1 MMRFMVQNAAARQ
14 TGPLVSAARAA
25 LEWPVVSARTAELF
39 RLGAQAAL
47 DPPAEWIE
55 ALHAGSLSG
64 ERMRPVADDP
74 VLVAAVRRSNVANLR
89 QWTEAN
95 IRNPGRRVPANL
107 GPEVLDTA
115 RDLVRRGLDQRAL
128 DSYRTGQTVAWRRWM
143 EICFGLD
150 ASPAQLRALLDVSAL
165 SISTFIEDTIA
176 AVSARMEAE
185 RAELTRGA
193 HAERR
198 AVVSLL
204 LEGAPI
210 SRARAEAQLG
220 YRLTGPHTA
229 AIVWTTSASAQLEAA
244 AESLMRASGAGH
256 RLTVVA
262 GATVLWL
269 WLPVAAI
276 PTTVTGSIGQP
287 ITSPTG
293 PLGTRS
299 AAGVGDLATTSGSH
313 PFPAAKTSDTATA
326 GEAKEPTSA
335 EPGAIDPDVLI
346 AIGRPGTDVAGFRRS
361 HLDALATQ
369 RMMTRLA
376 SPQRIAHYRDIQ
388 LAALLTTDPD
398 RAGEFVAETLG
409 DLRHADA
416 ETRETVAV
424 YVREQ
429 CNTQR
434 TAERLFTHRNTVV
447 RRLSRADRLLP
458 RPLSD
463 NVVAVAAALEV
474 LRWQG

>member
-1 MMRFMVQNAAARQ
+1 MMTFMVQ
-14 TGPLVSAARAA
+14 SAAGTDDGPVT
-25 LEWPVVSARTAELF
+25 WPTVPPRIAELF
-39 RLGAQAAL
+39 RQGALAAL
-47 DPPAEWIE
+47 DPPADWIE
-55 ALHAGSLSG
+55 GLHEASLSG

-74 VLVAAVRRSNVANLR
+74 VLVAAVRRSNLANLG

-95 IRNPGRRVPANL
+95 IRRPGHRVSANL
-107 GPEVLDTA
+107 GAEVLDTA

-150 ASPAQLRALLDVSAL
+150 ATPAELRALLDISSL

-229 AIVWTTSASAQLEAA
+229 AIVWTTAASAQLEAA
-244 AESLMRASGAGH
+244 AEALMRTSGATH

-262 GATVLWL
+262 GATALWL
-269 WLPVAAI
+269 WLPVETLAHQQLSAKES
-276 PTTVTGSIGQP
+276 TT
-287 ITSPTG
+287 
-293 PLGTRS
+293 
-299 AAGVGDLATTSGSH
+299 LATTESI
-313 PFPAAKTSDTATA
+313 TT
-326 GEAKEPTSA
+326 AKETSAANDGPRSVTSA
-335 EPGAIDPDVLI
+335 EIEAIDPDVLI
-346 AIGRPGTDVAGFRRS
+346 AIGRPGTDIDGFRRS
-361 HLDALATQ
+361 HLDALATH
-369 RMMTRLA
+369 RALTRLA
-376 SPQRIAHYRDIQ
+376 SPQRVAHYRDIQ

-398 RAGEFVAETLG
+398 RADEFLTETLG
-409 DLRHADA
+409 DLLHADE
-416 ETRETVAV
+416 ETRETVAA
-424 YVREQ
+424 YVQEQ
-429 CNTQR
+429 CNTLR

-447 RRLSRADRLLP
+447 RRLARADRLLP

-463 NVVAVAAALEV
+463 NLLPVAAALEI
-474 LRWQG
+474 LRWQGRTGTP